1 METFKEWFLKNA
13 TKYNKMFIEF
23 KGQKFKES
31 DSLKFSFYV
40 LENNFFDSDLLK
52 SWVMLEPADKDS
64 QFRTAAAHVLRPP
77 QSEGFKSGDQFK
89 NISLEETNNYGSELL
104 EYIYSN
110 TIPVNVVGDTSK
122 YETVFF
128 DVKQKAI
135 HPFTWK
141 NFCLYVPDIKVQ
153 REIRKNAVAARLNYA
168 PHQPFCTED
177 LLTGRNFAD
186 MAVLNTYTAPEW
198 RFIEDA
204 EPKIHPKLDAFLSH
218 LFPELRHRDYVLN
231 WIYKSLQGP
240 VEQHLVLI
248 GAQDTGKSTLV
259 TGLMRALHGESN
271 YTLLNKSALKD
282 KFNGDLLDSTLAL
295 YDEAVVSSYKELE
308 ILKSWADAQVSVEL
322 KGLDAQTVM
331 RTTSLVFVANSY
343 SFFKIN
349 PITSRK
355 FGFPDV
361 TSDKLVAKFGPDWV
375 DELHEVMGDPQV
387 LAEFYAYLKAHPQ
400 ASLMQRFKGSH
411 KGTHYQ
417 AAIYNASTSHIKSMI
432 DTVRSKKQEAYTPTE
447 LQKKFFSKNL
457 HNEYNHNPYQIQDIK
472 TLFEEYKED
481 GKIVA
486 RVDVAKGLIYP
497 VEKYMPDKSEMESDG
512 I

>member
-1 METFKEWFLKNA
+1 MQTFKDWFLDNSKR
-13 TKYNKMFIEF
+13 YNKSTIQF

-31 DSLKFSFYV
+31 DSLKFSVYA
-40 LENNFFDSDLLK
+40 LENNFFDSEVLK
-52 SWVMLEPADKDS
+52 SWVMLEPTDKDS

-77 QSEGFKSGDQFK
+77 QGEGFKSGDQFK
-89 NISLEETNNYGSELL
+89 SLSPENAKNYGSELL
-104 EYIYSN
+104 EYIYNN
-110 TIPVNVVGDTSK
+110 TIPVNVVGDQSK
-122 YETVFF
+122 YETIFF
-128 DVKQKAI
+128 DVQKKSI

-141 NFCLYVPDIKVQ
+141 NFCLYEPDIKVQ
-153 REIRKNAVAARLNYA
+153 REIRRNAVAARLNYA
-168 PHQPFCTED
+168 PHQPFCTQD

-198 RFIEDA
+198 RGIENV
-204 EPKIHPKLDAFLSH
+204 EPRLHPMLDAFLSH
-218 LFPELRHRDYVLN
+218 LFPEAKHRDYVLN

-259 TGLMRALHGESN
+259 TGLMRALHGDSN
-271 YTLLNKSALKD
+271 YNLLNKSALKD

-308 ILKSWADAQVSVEL
+308 ILKSWADKQVSVEL

-361 TSDKLVAKFGPDWV
+361 TSDKLVPKFGPEWV
-375 DELHEVMGDPQV
+375 EELHEVMNDSQV
-387 LAEFYAYLKAHPQ
+387 LAEFYAYLKAHPK
-400 ASLMQRFKGSH
+400 ASSLQRFKGSH
-411 KGTHYQ
+411 KGAHYQ

-432 DTVRSKKQEAYTPTE
+432 DTVKSKKQEAYTPTE
-447 LQKKFFSKNL
+447 LQNKFFSKNL

-472 TLFEEYKED
+472 TLFEEYKEN
-481 GKIVA
+481 GKTVA
-486 RVDVAKGLIYP
+486 QVDVEVGLIYP
-497 VEKYMPDKSEMESDG
+497 VDEYKPDKSEMETDG
-512 I
+512 V